1 MSFTLTDTELAQII
15 QNASLAAAEQAAK
28 NVVAELMAKQ
38 TIKPADTVTPV
49 VQEATEG
56 DECKV
61 METMRTILKQYQ

>member
-38 TIKPADTVTPV
+38 TIKTADAVTPV
-49 VQEATEG
+49 VQEATEE
-56 DECKV
+56 DERKV
-61 METMRTILKQYQ
+61 METMRIILE